1 MKKSSAILI
10 WGVLV
15 FAIGTYLD
23 KVREMLMMGGDPV
36 VTYILRFGVALVLV
50 VLVVLVGGWLKR

>member
-1 MKKSSAILI
+1 MKKLWAILI

-15 FAIGTYLD
+15 FGIGTYLD

-36 VTYILRFGVALVLV
+36 VTYILRFGIGLVLA
-50 VLVVLVGGWLKR
+50 VLAVLIGG